1 MNLSDFFPFNTAGSR
16 QDGLLMS
23 DRSLKNAE
31 ISGKEGTQFL
41 RQVAG
46 ENTRTLMDITNLK
59 PGQVFSGQITD
70 IGQEYVTISSGGTSF
85 KARFSE
91 PVDLSISHQISFEI
105 KGNENDTITIAP
117 LREDFSSP
125 EDALIYRA
133 LGKAGMAAT
142 DLNLDIGEAL
152 LKNGQTVDRQNLQK
166 FAALGLKYPQASPEQ
181 LILLD
186 KYGIKINESS
196 IQYLNNYMQWNSKTT
211 QYLSDISEALPKALY
226 ELSQAQGKEGLQSFF
241 KDHLMQA
248 KQSGNIEKPELS
260 LLKEL
265 DSLVRNETSTLK
277 DIGDFIKDNEKGL
290 AKAFSQLYSIE
301 PEQLGEGKLNEFYE
315 TLKNQMEQLRTL
327 GNSAEDVNAR
337 SLEGGERR
345 SPAENSDARVLA
357 GNVNVSE
364 SAVQGDP
371 SPLARL
377 LDGTQQ
383 VLGQMDFLSQMNQ
396 GGSGGR
402 NRENAN
408 KMMAF
413 LPLKLR
419 NKVTQGDLYV
429 YSRQHGNW
437 NIREGVSLYL
447 HLDME
452 GLGELGIFMEMKQKF
467 IFMKFSLK
475 DNEAADLIKKHLKE
489 LDGRLLEKGYSFSGS
504 VGDLKKEKPDFVKDF
519 MSQGEKKHKVSR
531 YSFDMRV

>member
-91 PVDLSISHQISFEI
+91 PVDLSISQQISFEI

-166 FAALGLKYPQASPEQ
+166 FAALALKYPQASPEQ

-211 QYLSDISEALPKALY
+211 QYLSDISEVLPKALY
-226 ELSQAQGKEGLQSFF
+226 DLSQAQGKEGLQSFF

-265 DSLVRNETSTLK
+265 DSLVRNEASTLK

-327 GNSAEDVNAR
+327 GNS
-337 SLEGGERR
+337 
-345 SPAENSDARVLA
+345 DARVVA

-364 SAVQGDP
+364 SAVPGDP

-396 GGSGGR
+396 GGSGGG
-402 NRENAN
+402 NREAAN

-467 IFMKFSLK
+467 ISMKFSLK
-475 DNEAADLIKKHLKE
+475 DNEAAGLIKKHLKE

>member
-23 DRSLKNAE
+23 DRILKNAE

-91 PVDLSISHQISFEI
+91 PVDLSISQQISFEI

-166 FAALGLKYPQASPEQ
+166 FAALALKYPQASPEQ

-226 ELSQAQGKEGLQSFF
+226 DLSQAQGKEGLQSFF

-265 DSLVRNETSTLK
+265 DSLVRNEASTLK

-301 PEQLGEGKLNEFYE
+301 PEQLGEGKINEFYE

-327 GNSAEDVNAR
+327 GNS
-337 SLEGGERR
+337 
-345 SPAENSDARVLA
+345 DARVLA

-364 SAVQGDP
+364 SAVPGDP
-371 SPLARL
+371 SPIARL

-402 NRENAN
+402 NREAAN

-467 IFMKFSLK
+467 ISMKFSLK

>member
-1 MNLSDFFPFNTAGSR
+1 MNLSDFFTFNTAGSR
-16 QDGLLMS
+16 QDGPVTP
-23 DRSLKNAE
+23 DWSLKNAGV
-31 ISGKEGTQFL
+31 SGREGEVFL
-41 RQVAG
+41 RQVAA
-46 ENTRTLMDITNLK
+46 ENTKTLMDITNLK

-70 IGQEYVTISSGGTSF
+70 ISQEYVTISSGGTSF

-91 PVDLSISHQISFEI
+91 PVDLSISQQISFEI

-117 LREDFSSP
+117 LRENFDSP

-133 LGKAGMAAT
+133 LAKAGMTAT

-166 FAALGLKYPQASPEQ
+166 FAALSLKYPQASPEQ
-181 LILLD
+181 LVLLD
-186 KYGIKINESS
+186 KYKVDMNESS
-196 IQYLNNYMQWNSKTT
+196 IRYLNDYMQWSSRTT

-226 ELSQAQGKEGLQSFF
+226 ELSQAEGREGLQSFL
-241 KDHLMQA
+241 KDHLIQA
-248 KQSGNIEKPELS
+248 KQSGNLEKPELS

-265 DSLVRNETSTLK
+265 DSLVRNEGSTQK
-277 DIGDFIKDNEKGL
+277 DIGDFIKDNEEGL

-327 GNSAEDVNAR
+327 GNSAEDMKSR
-337 SLEGGERR
+337 LLEGGSGKSYEENANTKMIEVGSGNS
-345 SPAENSDARVLA
+345 SPFTKLF
-357 GNVNVSE
+357 
-364 SAVQGDP
+364 
-371 SPLARL
+371 
-377 LDGTQQ
+377 DGAQQ

-402 NRENAN
+402 NREAAD

-429 YSRQHGNW
+429 YSRQRGNW

-447 HLDME
+447 HLDMTE
-452 GLGELGIFMEMKQKF
+452 LGELGIFMEMKQKSVS
-467 IFMKFSLK
+467 MKFSLEDK
-475 DNEAADLIKKHLKE
+475 EAAGLIKEHLKE
-489 LDGRLLEKGYSFSGS
+489 LDKRLLEKGYRFSGS

-519 MSQGEKKHKVSR
+519 MSRGEKKHKVSR